1 MPLLHAGG
9 ALPVEYYA
17 QELEV
22 SVSDLNGAIKVL
34 AGTSV
39 AKFIEDYSLEM
50 AKYMLAHSKSEIR
63 AVAQRCGYS
72 PSGLFRFS
80 GDALRC
86 RRKIGGGTI
95 VFLDEERSAVKF
107 FVGRRGTLLKLILA
121 VRPISGLFHRFYRT
135 GSLCPV
141 SIRGI
146 ARLQCTGSVEMVS
159 FRRRPSNQGGSPVGE
174 GFC

>member
-1 MPLLHAGG
+1 MSHKFPTISVTKLFVSIDPRPATEEERWMGLPAIVPGYRPSGNTFIDHFMPLLHAGG

-17 QELEV
+17 KELEV

-72 PSGLFRFS
+72 PSGLFRGFS

-107 FVGRRGTLLKLILA
+107 FVGRRGTLLKL
-121 VRPISGLFHRFYRT
+121 
-135 GSLCPV
+135 
-141 SIRGI
+141 
-146 ARLQCTGSVEMVS
+146 
-159 FRRRPSNQGGSPVGE
+159 
-174 GFC
+174 GF

>member
-1 MPLLHAGG
+1 MSHKFPTISVTKRFVSIDPRPATEEERWMGLPAIVPGYRPSGNTFIDHFMPLLHAGG

-72 PSGLFRFS
+72 PSGLFR
-80 GDALRC
+80 
-86 RRKIGGGTI
+86 
-95 VFLDEERSAVKF
+95 V
-107 FVGRRGTLLKLILA
+107 
-121 VRPISGLFHRFYRT
+121 
-135 GSLCPV
+135 
-141 SIRGI
+141 
-146 ARLQCTGSVEMVS
+146 
-159 FRRRPSNQGGSPVGE
+159 FRRRFKMSPE
-174 GFC
+174 DWRWNYRIS